1 MTLDVYFRE
10 DDHIHWNPVPIYK
23 HFFYYL
29 VCQYPDIHFN
39 HINSAFAPEKK
50 PGSAPCERF
59 SHWYMEIRNP
69 ENKKF
74 LLISYWDKA
83 RNIFEKESDYAGFD
97 IENLVELFTSTGIH
111 GKNDETY
118 DLCDPPLNYTP
129 ISFCHLLPKC
139 DQIIKNIKIDDSKKN
154 ISEKLKFRGFFY
166 SFREHLSKDPRF
178 EIIDSRYNRL
188 HIEEYLK
195 ELNESY
201 INLSLSAKG
210 EISNREIDILGLGNV
225 LIRPKLR
232 VKFHNELIPDYHY
245 VSVDVPDFSD
255 YETLANA
262 TFDRFEKIKSDKDYL
277 NFISSN
283 GHRWYLENGPSYK
296 NFEILTKTV
305 NINKL
310 WKQ

>member
-111 GKNDETY
+111 GKNDEKEVNMCY
-118 DLCDPPLNYTP
+118 VRNIHRVLIDIINDSNVKLKINLKLPPSENDFKK
-129 ISFCHLLPKC
+129 SD
-139 DQIIKNIKIDDSKKN
+139 DQINDEIISQLTEIYIFYLLKLTKLDNEM
-154 ISEKLKFRGFFY
+154 SEKYRVIKT
-166 SFREHLSKDPRF
+166 EEIF
-178 EIIDSRYNRL
+178 E
-188 HIEEYLK
+188 
-195 ELNESY
+195 
-201 INLSLSAKG
+201 NLSELMSVVLNLLVKDKNNNDDDEQKINEKSTEATENPDMEDIESKYNKIYPKFNPDKFKG
-210 EISNREIDILGLGNV
+210 KHIL
-225 LIRPKLR
+225 I
-232 VKFHNELIPDYHY
+232 I
-245 VSVDVPDFSD
+245 
-255 YETLANA
+255 
-262 TFDRFEKIKSDKDYL
+262 
-277 NFISSN
+277 
-283 GHRWYLENGPSYK
+283 
-296 NFEILTKTV
+296 
-305 NINKL
+305 
-310 WKQ
+310 